1 MCNCEILK
9 CFFCFF
15 DAGEQTKRSVTTA
28 SVMSRRFQSCWPQH
42 HYSITMVAATSAT
55 ERAAVSRQDEELTEL
70 LTKLYTIQE
79 DIGAKPATTDEEK
92 KAKAANVAVMGK
104 GKKAAAKGSRFL
116 ELKSTVVDR
125 LKTIHNL
132 LKETKEKEAAGYGGD
147 NAKEIIKLQAEVR
160 EHIRQAGDEWN
171 EMDAIYKKEARKKK
185 SKFTPEELEV
195 QSELVRRLSVEIEKM
210 KEAQMR
216 GYSKNRDAG
225 AAVSLNTKALY
236 ADAGAWVVPYACFY
250 CGECLLCANNLL
262 IRFFM
267 FMSGRSGTGGSKSA
281 SWGGTGGGVAV
292 TQDQQQQIL
301 QLEERDADFDRQLD
315 EIGEGIQDLAEIA
328 ALQGEEVQRQSVML
342 ENVNNKM
349 DRVNERMVSVNTK
362 MKDTLEEVGRAS
374 DKLCVDIMCI
384 VLAIGFGSVIYK
396 FVAA

>member
-1 MCNCEILK
+1 M
-9 CFFCFF
+9 
-15 DAGEQTKRSVTTA
+15 AA
-28 SVMSRRFQSCWPQH
+28 S
-42 HYSITMVAATSAT
+42 TSAQA
-55 ERAAVSRQDEELTEL
+55 AAVSRQDEELTEL
-70 LTKLYTIQE
+70 LAKLYAIQE
-79 DIGAKPATTDEEK
+79 DIGAKPATSEEEK
-92 KAKAANVAVMGK
+92 KTKAANVAIMGK

-132 LKETKEKEAAGYGGD
+132 LKETKSKEAAGYGGD

-195 QSELVRRLSVEIEKM
+195 QSELVRRLSVEIEKV

-216 GYSKNRDAG
+216 GYAKNRDAG

-236 ADAGAWVVPYACFY
+236 ADAG
-250 CGECLLCANNLL
+250 ECANF
-262 IRFFM
+262 IIGIHEVRFFI
-267 FMSGRSGTGGSKSA
+267 FSDSELSLRSYSPIQAAPAARARGSKGA
-281 SWGGTGGGVAV
+281 SWGGTGGGVAM

-342 ENVNNKM
+342 DNVDNKM
-349 DRVNERMVSVNTK
+349 DRVNERMTSVNAK
-362 MKDTLEEVGRAS
+362 MKETLEEVGRAS

-384 VLAIGFGSVIYK
+384 VLAIGFGSVIYNFTK
-396 FVAA
+396 QD